1 VCVSSLEV
9 TGSNPEGGTVCIPP
23 QILADK
29 SLHEGGPLPHK
40 QGGLIHQFGVWL
52 GRDLENRLLLLLLY
66 THSILLLLLLL
77 YTHSILLL
85 LLLLYT
91 HSILLLLYTHTLF
104 YYYFCIKLKIGLTLH
119 GTNKWDGCYNLFNI
133 GL

>member
-1 VCVSSLEV
+1 MCVSSLEV

-66 THSILLLLLLL
+66 THSILLLLLL
-77 YTHSILLL
+77 
-85 LLLLYT
+85 YT

>member
-85 LLLLYT
+85 L
-91 HSILLLLYTHTLF
+91 YTHTLF

>member
-9 TGSNPEGGTVCIPP
+9 TGSNPEGGTVCISP

-40 QGGLIHQFGVWL
+40 QGGLIHQFGIWL

-66 THSILLLLLLL
+66 THSILLLLLL

>member
-66 THSILLLLLLL
+66 THSIIIIIIIIYTLYFIIIIHTHPILLLLL
-77 YTHSILLL
+77 YKT
-85 LLLLYT
+85 
-91 HSILLLLYTHTLF
+91 
-104 YYYFCIKLKIGLTLH
+104 
-119 GTNKWDGCYNLFNI
+119 
-133 GL
+133 